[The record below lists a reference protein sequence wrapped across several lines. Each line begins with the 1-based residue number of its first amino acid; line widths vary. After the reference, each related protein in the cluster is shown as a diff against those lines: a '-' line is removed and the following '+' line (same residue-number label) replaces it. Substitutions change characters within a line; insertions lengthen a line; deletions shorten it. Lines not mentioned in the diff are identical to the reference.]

1 MSTIDFAQ
9 LRRLSVEERLQLVQD
24 LWDSIAEDTP
34 DLPLTDEQQL
44 EIDRRIADHERD
56 PSKAIPWDE
65 AWEQLK
71 ARFG

>member
-34 DLPLTDEQQL
+34 DLPLSDEQRQEL
-44 EIDRRIADHERD
+44 DHRLADYDRD
-56 PSKAIPWDE
+56 PSRGIPWEE
-65 AWEQLK
+65 ARGRLR